1 MRIPFRI
8 KLGFSIMVVAV
19 GMTSIS
25 VFLLY
30 TSTRAETIRLMAARL
45 QDMGRT
51 GAFMFGEKERED
63 IKKLSALI
71 GQEMLPSRLINE
83 AIANAKPEDNVDATL
98 SDAVIEKYQATPE
111 FQNLVQILR
120 RVKNG
125 SRQDVTYP
133 GELPQI
139 VDEND
144 LPLLFFT
151 YLFIKAPQL
160 EHPDSDRFVVYKFL
174 ADADYNDA
182 EIPNPIGN
190 YYIVDKKR
198 PQAVF
203 YEAFETESVTASR
216 DFYEEEWGIL
226 FSAAIPIKDK
236 EGETIALLGLDYDAA
251 SEANEVRDL
260 LYRCLAII
268 AASLVI
274 SIIVALILAQ
284 ALNRPIQAL
293 REGAER
299 VAERDFNT
307 HIDVQSRDEFGI
319 LANTFNGMVKEIR
332 EYAHGLEELS
342 NAYYRFVPR
351 EFLTYLERESI
362 VDVQLG
368 DQVQREMTVLF
379 SDIRS
384 FTTISEGMSPRDNFN
399 FLNGYLG
406 NVSPIIRQ
414 HNGFIDKY
422 IGDAVMALFP
432 GHVDDAIDTA
442 VGMHHQLRD
451 YNLYRKNAGYGAIKI
466 GVGLHVGNLMLGT
479 VGEEKRMESTVISD
493 AVNLA
498 SRLEGLTK
506 KFGVNILVSEKVKTD
521 ARKDYRFR
529 YLGKVRV
536 KGKHDSQKVFEVLD
550 ADPEELMNLKLQTME
565 LFEKGVLLFQHG
577 RYQNA
582 QDVFEEIEEINP
594 VDRAVRAYIEHCER
608 FFKRAS

>member
-1 MRIPFRI
+1 MRFPFRL
-8 KLGFSIMVVAV
+8 KLGLAITFVAV

-25 VFLLY
+25 VFFLY
-30 TSTRAETIRLMAARL
+30 TSTRTETIRLMQSRL

-51 GAFMFGEKERED
+51 GAFMFGEKERQD
-63 IKKLSALI
+63 IKLLSQLI
-71 GQEMLPSRLINE
+71 NRDMLPAKLINE
-83 AIANAKPEDNVDATL
+83 AIARAKPEDNVDATL
-98 SDAVIEKYQATPE
+98 PDAVIAKYQATPE

-125 SRQDVTYP
+125 SRKDVTYP
-133 GELPQI
+133 GILPQI
-139 VDEND
+139 VDEDD
-144 LPLLFFT
+144 LPLLFYT

-160 EHPDSDRFVVYKFL
+160 KHPDSERFAVYKFL
-174 ADADYNDA
+174 ADADYNDS

-190 YYIVDKKR
+190 YYIVDRER
-198 PQAVF
+198 PQRVF
-203 YEAFETESVTASR
+203 YDAFKTEQVTSSR

-236 EGETIALLGLDYDAA
+236 NGETIAMLGLDYDAA

-268 AASLVI
+268 GAALLI
-274 SIIVALILAQ
+274 SIVVALLLAQ
-284 ALNRPIQAL
+284 TLNRPIQAL
-293 REGAER
+293 RKGAER
-299 VAERDFNT
+299 VAERDFTT
-307 HIDVQSRDEFGI
+307 HIDVTTADEFGL
-319 LANTFNGMVKEIR
+319 LAKTFNGMVKEIR
-332 EYAHGLEELS
+332 EYAHGLEEMS

-362 VDVQLG
+362 VDVKLG

-384 FTTISEGMSPRDNFN
+384 FTTISEGMSPKDNFN

-432 GHVDDAIDTA
+432 GHVDDAVDTA
-442 VGMHHQLRD
+442 VAMHHQLRD
-451 YNLYRKNAGYGAIKI
+451 YNLYRKNAGFSAIKI

-493 AVNLA
+493 AVNLS

-506 KFGVNILVSEKVKTD
+506 KLGVNILVSEKVKTD
-521 ARKDYRFR
+521 SRKDYRFR

-536 KGKHDSQKVFEVLD
+536 KGKHDPQKVFEVLD
-550 ADPEELMNLKLQTME
+550 ADPDELMNLKLETME
-565 LFEKGVLLFQHG
+565 LFEKGVILFQHG

-582 QDVFEEIEEINP
+582 QEVFEEIQEINP
-594 VDRAVRAYIEHCER
+594 VDRAVHAYIEHCER